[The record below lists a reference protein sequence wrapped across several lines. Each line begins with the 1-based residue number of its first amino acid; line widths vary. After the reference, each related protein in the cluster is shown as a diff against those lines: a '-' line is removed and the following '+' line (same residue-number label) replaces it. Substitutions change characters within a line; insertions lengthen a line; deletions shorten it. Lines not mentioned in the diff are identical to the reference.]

1 MSQWYILYNG
11 QQVGP
16 MTKEQLLSYGLNP
29 NSQVWTTGMPQWAP
43 VYTIPELMSMINPAG
58 VPRTT
63 NPTPGG
69 AGGYVPPYGGSVSG
83 KDKTVAGILAI
94 LIGGLGIQYFYC
106 GKVAGGLITILLS
119 AVTCGLWSVLML
131 VQGILMLTM
140 TQEEFD
146 RKYVYST
153 STLPLF

>member
-29 NSQVWTTGMPQWAP
+29 NSQVWTTGMPQWAAA
-43 VYTIPELMSMINPAG
+43 YTIPELMSMINPA
-58 VPRTT
+58 VDPWPAH
-63 NPTPGG
+63 PTPGG

>member
-29 NSQVWTTGMPQWAP
+29 NSQVWTTGMPQWAAA
-43 VYTIPELMSMINPAG
+43 YTIPELMSMINPTAG
-58 VPRTT
+58 TQAT
-63 NPTPGG
+63 NPTPG
-69 AGGYVPPYGGSVSG
+69 AGGYAPPYGGSVSG

>member
-29 NSQVWTTGMPQWAP
+29 NSQVWATGMPQWAAA
-43 VYTIPELMSMINPAG
+43 YTIPELMSMINPAG
-58 VPRTT
+58 GTQAT
-63 NPTPGG
+63 NPTPG
-69 AGGYVPPYGGSVSG
+69 AGGLPPYSGSVSG

-106 GKVAGGLITILLS
+106 GKVAGGLLSILLS

-153 STLPLF
+153 SSLPLF